1 MWLRRLAAILR
12 GVCAAAQ
19 LSCRSAAQVSLL
31 NSVHLYT
38 IGGAYTFTITSIHEV
53 VKDFTLEL
61 AKDRMT
67 SRIRLDAPHSS
78 NAPAELPFSL
88 VLELNVQDPETIT
101 DLTALPEG
109 DEREQF
115 ALKALRIG
123 LLALRQ
129 ARGQID
135 GETVRR
141 EGERLLAGV
150 QSQLNEHSSIVHERL
165 NIVLKEY
172 FDPTSG
178 RFQER
183 IDRLIQRDGELEQTL
198 RRQIGRG
205 DSELCR
211 TLTAH
216 VGNESPL
223 LKLLSP
229 KQSEGLLAAMRGT
242 FDEQLT
248 QQREQLLGQFSLDNR
263 EGALSRFI
271 TELNQQQGKMTDRL
285 QHKMD
290 EVISEFSL
298 DQEDSALSRL
308 VRNVDRAQRTIT
320 SEFSLDEETSALSR
334 LKRMLE
340 STNAAIH
347 AHLSLDNDDS
357 ALTRLKRELMRL
369 LIEQRET
376 NQQFQQEVKT
386 AIHSM
391 QARRQEADRSTRHGL
406 DFEDALFQWLQRAA
420 QDAGDVA
427 RHTGNSTGLIKNCK
441 VGDCVLSLG
450 PETAAPGTL
459 IVVEAK
465 ERAGYDLAQARQE
478 IETAR
483 KNRAAQIGL
492 FVFSKKSSPEGIDP
506 LSRYGPD
513 VFVVWDSED
522 PSSDLFLRTGVTLC
536 RALCVRDQRRA
547 ATPLADLSVFDQ
559 AILEIEKRGS
569 GLGDIEKWAQT
580 IQKRSEDILQRVNTT
595 RKSLGKQAGIL
606 TEHLDQLRESLES
619 DRGPTDAP
627 E

>member
-1 MWLRRLAAILR
+1 M
-12 GVCAAAQ
+12 
-19 LSCRSAAQVSLL
+19 
-31 NSVHLYT
+31 
-38 IGGAYTFTITSIHEV
+38 FTITSIHEV
-53 VKDFTLEL
+53 VKDFTHEL
-61 AKDRMT
+61 TKDRMT
-67 SRIRLDAPHSS
+67 SQIRLDARHSAG
-78 NAPAELPFSL
+78 APAELPFSL
-88 VLELNVQDPETIT
+88 ELELNVQDPATIA
-101 DLTALPEG
+101 DLTARPEG

-123 LLALRQ
+123 VLALRQ

-141 EGERLLAGV
+141 ESERLLAGV
-150 QSQLNEHSSIVHERL
+150 QSRLNEHASIVHDRL
-165 NIVLKEY
+165 SNVLKEY
-172 FDPTSG
+172 FDPGSG

-183 IDRLIQRDGELEQTL
+183 IDRLIQQDGELEQTM
-198 RRQIGRG
+198 RRQVGRG

-216 VGNESPL
+216 VGNDSPL

-229 KQSEGLLAAMRGT
+229 EQSEGLLAALRGT

-271 TELNQQQGKMTDRL
+271 AELNQHQGKLTDRL
-285 QHKMD
+285 QNKLD
-290 EVISEFSL
+290 EVIREFSL

-320 SEFSLDEETSALSR
+320 SEFSLDEEASALSR

-347 AHLSLDNDDS
+347 GHLSLDHDES
-357 ALTRLKRELMRL
+357 ALSRLKRELMRL
-369 LIEQRET
+369 LTEQRES
-376 NQQFQQEVKT
+376 NQQFQQEVKS

-406 DFEDALFQWLQRAA
+406 AFEDALFQRLQRVA

-450 PETAAPGTL
+450 PDTAAPGTL
-459 IVVEAK
+459 IVAEAK
-465 ERAGYDLAQARQE
+465 EKAGYDLAQARQE
-478 IETAR
+478 LETAR
-483 KNRAAQIGL
+483 KNRAAQVGL
-492 FVFSKKSSPEGIDP
+492 FVFSKKTAPEGMDP
-506 LSRYGPD
+506 LARYGPD
-513 VFVVWDSED
+513 VFIVWDSED

-547 ATPLADLSVFDQ
+547 TTPLADLSVFDQ
-559 AILEIEKRGS
+559 AILEIEKRGT

-606 TEHLDQLRESLES
+606 SEQLDQLRRSLES
-619 DRGPTDAP
+619 ERAQDSAVS
-627 E
+627 